1 MTAIPVKRRAEA
13 RRLTL
18 LCAAVYFC
26 SYLTRLDYGAVM
38 VEMVR
43 AEGFSRVDASAA
55 LTGLFITYG
64 FGQLISGY
72 LGDRVRP
79 QLLIFFGLIAC
90 GLMNLLIP
98 FCPSPAW
105 MTVVWSVN
113 GLAQAM
119 MWPPL
124 VRIMS
129 QHMTESEYKVATVH
143 VSWGSSLGTIVIYL
157 MIPLL
162 LKVSSWRGVFYC
174 AAAVGM
180 GMAAFWMARYGRVE
194 RTLPLQEQ
202 AAPADEPGDAG
213 KSGGGLRALMPLL
226 AIMMGVIICQGTLR
240 DGITTWMPTYLA
252 DTYHMESGKSILT
265 GVLLPLFGM
274 VCYQIVLWM
283 NRKLVK
289 NELQCAAIIFGV
301 GLVSLLA
308 LRLLHAH
315 SFALSVLILAFA
327 VASMHG
333 VNLIMTSMTPKYLA
347 GSGKISMISGLLNA
361 CTYIGSALSMY
372 GVALI
377 ANRFGWTVT
386 ESLWCGVA
394 LIGTLCAAVC
404 VPRWGRLRRTQQ

>member
-1 MTAIPVKRRAEA
+1 MTAVPAKRRAEA

-202 AAPADEPGDAG
+202 AAPAEEPGDAG

-377 ANRFGWTVT
+377 ADRFGWTVT
-386 ESLWCGVA
+386 ESLWCAVA
-394 LIGTLCAAVC
+394 LIGTLCAAAC
-404 VPRWGRLRRTQQ
+404 VPKWGKLRKGQ

>member
-1 MTAIPVKRRAEA
+1 MTVVPAKRRAEA

-72 LGDRVRP
+72 LGDRVKP

-98 FCPSPAW
+98 FCSSPAW

-162 LKVSSWRGVFYC
+162 LQVSSWRGVFYC

-333 VNLIMTSMTPKYLA
+333 VNLIMTCMTPKYLA

-377 ANRFGWTVT
+377 ADRFGWTVT
-386 ESLWCGVA
+386 ESLWCAVA
-394 LIGTLCAAVC
+394 LLGTLCAAAC
-404 VPRWGRLRRTQQ
+404 VPKWGKLRKGQ

>member
-1 MTAIPVKRRAEA
+1 MTAVPVKRRAEA

-283 NRKLVK
+283 NRKLVE

-333 VNLIMTSMTPKYLA
+333 VNLIMTCMTPKYLA
-347 GSGKISMISGLLNA
+347 GSDKISMISGLLNA

-377 ANRFGWTVT
+377 ADHFGWTVT
-386 ESLWCGVA
+386 ESLWCAVA
-394 LIGTLCAAVC
+394 LLGTLCAAAC
-404 VPRWGRLRRTQQ
+404 VPKWGKLRKGQ

>member
-1 MTAIPVKRRAEA
+1 MTAVPVKRRAEA

-202 AAPADEPGDAG
+202 AAPAEEPGDAG

-240 DGITTWMPTYLA
+240 DGITTWMPAYLA

-377 ANRFGWTVT
+377 ADRFGWTVT
-386 ESLWCGVA
+386 ESLWCAVA
-394 LIGTLCAAVC
+394 LIGTLCAAAC
-404 VPRWGRLRRTQQ
+404 VPKWGKLRKGQ

>member
-1 MTAIPVKRRAEA
+1 MNWTKPQQRAIEA
-13 RRLTL
+13 RGNGL
-18 LCAAVYFC
+18 LV
-26 SYLTRLDYGAVM
+26 
-38 VEMVR
+38 
-43 AEGFSRVDASAA
+43 SAA
-55 LTGLFITYG
+55 
-64 FGQLISGY
+64 
-72 LGDRVRP
+72 
-79 QLLIFFGLIAC
+79 
-90 GLMNLLIP
+90 MNLLIP
-98 FCPSPAW
+98 LCPGTGL
-105 MTVVWSVN
+105 MTAVWCVN

-301 GLVSLLA
+301 APLA
-308 LRLLHAH
+308 
-315 SFALSVLILAFA
+315 
-327 VASMHG
+327 
-333 VNLIMTSMTPKYLA
+333 MTIY
-347 GSGKISMISGLLNA
+347 
-361 CTYIGSALSMY
+361 
-372 GVALI
+372 
-377 ANRFGWTVT
+377 
-386 ESLWCGVA
+386 
-394 LIGTLCAAVC
+394 CAAVAFGVAGIAAGAAAAARAQLC
-404 VPRWGRLRRTQQ
+404 AVGADPGLRGGQHARRKPDHDLHDPQVSGGQRQDLHDFGPAERLHLHWQRAEHVRRGADCRPLWLDGYGKPVVRRGAAGYAVRGGVRAQMGKAAQGTIKSAQKAYSFFR

>member
-1 MTAIPVKRRAEA
+1 MTAVPAKRRAEA

-213 KSGGGLRALMPLL
+213 KSGGGLCALMPLL

-283 NRKLVK
+283 NRKLVE

-333 VNLIMTSMTPKYLA
+333 VNLIMTCMTPKYLA

-377 ANRFGWTVT
+377 ADRFGWTVT
-386 ESLWCGVA
+386 ESLWCAVA
-394 LIGTLCAAVC
+394 LIGTLCAAAC
-404 VPRWGRLRRTQQ
+404 VPKWGKLRKGQ

>member
-1 MTAIPVKRRAEA
+1 MEMWFSEFHTPDVKHSIRVNRQLYSKQSDYQRIDIFETPEFG
-13 RRLTL
+13 RVLTL
-18 LCAAVYFC
+18 DGNVMLTERDEFIYDEMITHVPMSVHRSAKDILVIGAGDGGVVRE
-26 SYLTRLDYGAVM
+26 LTRYD
-38 VEMVR
+38 
-43 AEGFSRVDASAA
+43 
-55 LTGLFITYG
+55 
-64 FGQLISGY
+64 
-72 LGDRVRP
+72 
-79 QLLIFFGLIAC
+79 
-90 GLMNLLIP
+90 
-98 FCPSPAW
+98 
-105 MTVVWSVN
+105 
-113 GLAQAM
+113 
-119 MWPPL
+119 
-124 VRIMS
+124 
-129 QHMTESEYKVATVH
+129 
-143 VSWGSSLGTIVIYL
+143 
-157 MIPLL
+157 
-162 LKVSSWRGVFYC
+162 
-174 AAAVGM
+174 
-180 GMAAFWMARYGRVE
+180 RVE

-202 AAPADEPGDAG
+202 AAPAEEPGDAG

-327 VASMHG
+327 VGSMHG
-333 VNLIMTSMTPKYLA
+333 VNLIMTCMTPKYLA

-377 ANRFGWTVT
+377 ADRFGWTVT
-386 ESLWCGVA
+386 ESLWCAVA
-394 LIGTLCAAVC
+394 LLGTLCAAAC
-404 VPRWGRLRRTQQ
+404 VPKWGKLRKGQ

>member
-1 MTAIPVKRRAEA
+1 MTAVPAKRRAEA

-79 QLLIFFGLIAC
+79 QLLIFLGLIAC

-194 RTLPLQEQ
+194 RTLLLQEQ

-333 VNLIMTSMTPKYLA
+333 VNLIMTCMTPKYLA

-377 ANRFGWTVT
+377 ADRFGWTVT
-386 ESLWCGVA
+386 ESLWCAVA
-394 LIGTLCAAVC
+394 LLGTLCAAAC
-404 VPRWGRLRRTQQ
+404 VPKWGKLRKGQ

>member
-1 MTAIPVKRRAEA
+1 MTAVPAKRRAEV

-98 FCPSPAW
+98 FCSSPAW

-333 VNLIMTSMTPKYLA
+333 VNLIMTCMTPKYLA

-377 ANRFGWTVT
+377 ADRFGWTVT
-386 ESLWCGVA
+386 ESLWCAVA
-394 LIGTLCAAVC
+394 LLGTLCAAAC
-404 VPRWGRLRRTQQ
+404 VPKWGKLRKGQ

>member
-1 MTAIPVKRRAEA
+1 MTAVPAKRRAEA

-98 FCPSPAW
+98 FCSSPAW

-333 VNLIMTSMTPKYLA
+333 VNLIMTCMTPKYLA

-377 ANRFGWTVT
+377 ADRFGWTVT
-386 ESLWCGVA
+386 ESLWCAVA
-394 LIGTLCAAVC
+394 LLGTLCAAAC
-404 VPRWGRLRRTQQ
+404 VPKWGKLRKGQ

>member
-1 MTAIPVKRRAEA
+1 MTVVPAKRRAEA

-72 LGDRVRP
+72 LGDRVKP

-98 FCPSPAW
+98 FCSSPAW

-162 LKVSSWRGVFYC
+162 LQVSSWRGVFYC

-194 RTLPLQEQ
+194 CTLPLQEQ

-213 KSGGGLRALMPLL
+213 KSGGGLCALMPLL

-283 NRKLVK
+283 NRKLVE
-289 NELQCAAIIFGV
+289 NELQCAAIIFCV

-333 VNLIMTSMTPKYLA
+333 VNLIMTCMTPKYLA

-377 ANRFGWTVT
+377 ADRFGWTVT
-386 ESLWCGVA
+386 ESLWCAVA
-394 LIGTLCAAVC
+394 LLGTLCAAAC
-404 VPRWGRLRRTQQ
+404 VPKWGKLRKGQ

>member
-1 MTAIPVKRRAEA
+1 MTAVPVKRRAEA

-72 LGDRVRP
+72 LGDRVKP

-157 MIPLL
+157 LIPLL

-333 VNLIMTSMTPKYLA
+333 VNLIMTCMTPKYLA

-361 CTYIGSALSMY
+361 CTYIGSALSMC

-377 ANRFGWTVT
+377 ADRFGWTVT
-386 ESLWCGVA
+386 ESLWCAVA
-394 LIGTLCAAVC
+394 LLGTLCAAAC
-404 VPRWGRLRRTQQ
+404 VPKWGKLRKGQ

>member
-1 MTAIPVKRRAEA
+1 MTAVPVKRRAEA

-72 LGDRVRP
+72 LGDRVKP

-333 VNLIMTSMTPKYLA
+333 VNLIMTCMTPKYLA

-377 ANRFGWTVT
+377 ADRFGWTVT
-386 ESLWCGVA
+386 ESLWCAVA
-394 LIGTLCAAVC
+394 LIGTLCAAAC
-404 VPRWGRLRRTQQ
+404 VPKWGKLRKGQ

>member
-1 MTAIPVKRRAEA
+1 MTAVPVKRRAEA

-333 VNLIMTSMTPKYLA
+333 VNLIMTCMTPKYLA

-377 ANRFGWTVT
+377 ADRFGWTVT
-386 ESLWCGVA
+386 EILWCAVA
-394 LIGTLCAAVC
+394 LIGTLCAAAC
-404 VPRWGRLRRTQQ
+404 VPKWGKLRKGQ

>member
-1 MTAIPVKRRAEA
+1 MTAVPVKRRAEA

-72 LGDRVRP
+72 LGDRVKP

-377 ANRFGWTVT
+377 ADRFGWTVT
-386 ESLWCGVA
+386 ESLWCAVA
-394 LIGTLCAAVC
+394 LLGTLCAAAC
-404 VPRWGRLRRTQQ
+404 VPKWGKLRKGQ

>member
-1 MTAIPVKRRAEA
+1 MTAVPAKRRAEA

-283 NRKLVK
+283 NRKLVE

-333 VNLIMTSMTPKYLA
+333 VNLIMTCMTPKYLA

-377 ANRFGWTVT
+377 ADRFGWTVT
-386 ESLWCGVA
+386 ESLWCAVA
-394 LIGTLCAAVC
+394 LLGTLCAAAC
-404 VPRWGRLRRTQQ
+404 VPKWGKLRKGQ

>member
-1 MTAIPVKRRAEA
+1 MTAVPVKRRAEA

-72 LGDRVRP
+72 LGDRVKP

-157 MIPLL
+157 LIPLL

-202 AAPADEPGDAG
+202 AAPAEEPGDAG

-333 VNLIMTSMTPKYLA
+333 VNLIMTCMTPKYLA

-377 ANRFGWTVT
+377 ADRFGWTVT
-386 ESLWCGVA
+386 ESLWCAVA
-394 LIGTLCAAVC
+394 LIGTLCAAAC
-404 VPRWGRLRRTQQ
+404 VPKWGKLRKGQ

>member
-1 MTAIPVKRRAEA
+1 MTAVPAKRRAEA

-72 LGDRVRP
+72 LGDRVKP

-315 SFALSVLILAFA
+315 SFALSVLIMALA

-386 ESLWCGVA
+386 ESLWCAVA
-394 LIGTLCAAVC
+394 LLGTLCAAAC
-404 VPRWGRLRRTQQ
+404 VPKWGKLRKGQ

>member
-1 MTAIPVKRRAEA
+1 MTAVPAKRRAEA
-13 RRLTL
+13 RRLML

-72 LGDRVRP
+72 LGDRVKP

-202 AAPADEPGDAG
+202 AAPAEEPGDAG

-333 VNLIMTSMTPKYLA
+333 VNLIMTCMTPKYLA

-377 ANRFGWTVT
+377 ADRFGWTVT
-386 ESLWCGVA
+386 ESLWCAVA
-394 LIGTLCAAVC
+394 LLGTLCAAAC
-404 VPRWGRLRRTQQ
+404 VPKWGKLRKGQ

>member
-72 LGDRVRP
+72 LGDRVKP

-202 AAPADEPGDAG
+202 AAPAEEPGDAG

-333 VNLIMTSMTPKYLA
+333 VNLIMTCMTPKYLA

-377 ANRFGWTVT
+377 ADRFGWTVT
-386 ESLWCGVA
+386 ESLWCAVA
-394 LIGTLCAAVC
+394 LLGTLCAAAC
-404 VPRWGRLRRTQQ
+404 VPKWGKLRKGQ

>member
-1 MTAIPVKRRAEA
+1 MTAVPAKRRAEA

-252 DTYHMESGKSILT
+252 DTYHMENGKSILT

-283 NRKLVK
+283 NHKLVK

-333 VNLIMTSMTPKYLA
+333 VNLIMTCMTPKYLA

-377 ANRFGWTVT
+377 ADRFGWTVT
-386 ESLWCGVA
+386 ESLWCAVA
-394 LIGTLCAAVC
+394 LLGTLCAAAC
-404 VPRWGRLRRTQQ
+404 VPQWGKLRKGQ

>member
-1 MTAIPVKRRAEA
+1 MTAVPAKRRAEA

-105 MTVVWSVN
+105 MTVVWSMN

-174 AAAVGM
+174 AAAVGL
-180 GMAAFWMARYGRVE
+180 GMAAFWMVRYGRME

-213 KSGGGLRALMPLL
+213 KSGGSLRALMPLL

-377 ANRFGWTVT
+377 ADRFGWTVT
-386 ESLWCGVA
+386 ESLWCAVA
-394 LIGTLCAAVC
+394 LLGTLCAAAC
-404 VPRWGRLRRTQQ
+404 VPKW

>member
-1 MTAIPVKRRAEA
+1 MTAVPAKRRAEA

-72 LGDRVRP
+72 LGDRVKP

-202 AAPADEPGDAG
+202 AAPAEEPGDAG
-213 KSGGGLRALMPLL
+213 KSGGGLCALMPLL

-333 VNLIMTSMTPKYLA
+333 VNLIMTCMTPKYLA

-377 ANRFGWTVT
+377 ADRFGWTVT
-386 ESLWCGVA
+386 ESLWCAVA
-394 LIGTLCAAVC
+394 LLGTLCAAAC
-404 VPRWGRLRRTQQ
+404 VPKWGKLRKGQ

>member
-1 MTAIPVKRRAEA
+1 MTAVPVKRRAEA

-72 LGDRVRP
+72 LGDRVKP

-157 MIPLL
+157 LIPLL

-283 NRKLVK
+283 NRKLVE

-315 SFALSVLILAFA
+315 SFALSVLIMALA

-377 ANRFGWTVT
+377 ADRFSWTVT

-394 LIGTLCAAVC
+394 LIGTLCAAAC
-404 VPRWGRLRRTQQ
+404 VPKWGKLRKGQ

>member
-1 MTAIPVKRRAEA
+1 MTAVPAKRRAEA

-72 LGDRVRP
+72 LGDRVKP

-98 FCPSPAW
+98 FCPSPAC

-283 NRKLVK
+283 NRKLVE

-333 VNLIMTSMTPKYLA
+333 VNLIMTCMTPKYLA

-377 ANRFGWTVT
+377 ADRFGWTVT
-386 ESLWCGVA
+386 ESLWCAVA
-394 LIGTLCAAVC
+394 LLGTLCAAAC
-404 VPRWGRLRRTQQ
+404 VPKWGKLRKGQ

>member
-1 MTAIPVKRRAEA
+1 MTAVPVKRRAEA

-252 DTYHMESGKSILT
+252 DTYHMENGKSILT

-377 ANRFGWTVT
+377 ADRFGWTVT
-386 ESLWCGVA
+386 ESLWCAVA
-394 LIGTLCAAVC
+394 LLGTLCAAAC
-404 VPRWGRLRRTQQ
+404 VPKWGKLRKGQ

>member
-1 MTAIPVKRRAEA
+1 MTVVPAKRRAEA

-72 LGDRVRP
+72 LGDRVKP

-202 AAPADEPGDAG
+202 AAPAEEPGDAG

-333 VNLIMTSMTPKYLA
+333 VNLIMTCMTPKYLA

-377 ANRFGWTVT
+377 ADRFGWTVT
-386 ESLWCGVA
+386 ESLWCAVA
-394 LIGTLCAAVC
+394 LLGTLCAAAC
-404 VPRWGRLRRTQQ
+404 VPKWGKLRMGQ

>member
-1 MTAIPVKRRAEA
+1 MTAVPAKRRAEA

-72 LGDRVRP
+72 LGDRVKP

-202 AAPADEPGDAG
+202 AVPADEPGDAG

-377 ANRFGWTVT
+377 ADRFGWTVT
-386 ESLWCGVA
+386 ESLWCAVA
-394 LIGTLCAAVC
+394 LLGTLCAAAC
-404 VPRWGRLRRTQQ
+404 VPKWGKLRKGQ

>member
-1 MTAIPVKRRAEA
+1 MTAVPAKRRAEA

-72 LGDRVRP
+72 LGDRVKP

-202 AAPADEPGDAG
+202 AAPAEEPGDAG

-377 ANRFGWTVT
+377 ADRFGWTVT
-386 ESLWCGVA
+386 ESLWCAVA
-394 LIGTLCAAVC
+394 LLGTLCAAAC
-404 VPRWGRLRRTQQ
+404 VPKWGKLRKGQ

>member
-1 MTAIPVKRRAEA
+1 MTAVPVKRRAEA

-333 VNLIMTSMTPKYLA
+333 VNLIMTCMTPKYLA

-377 ANRFGWTVT
+377 ADRFGWTVT
-386 ESLWCGVA
+386 ESLWCAVA
-394 LIGTLCAAVC
+394 LLGTLCAAAC
-404 VPRWGRLRRTQQ
+404 VPKWGKLRKGQ

>member
-1 MTAIPVKRRAEA
+1 MTAVPAKRRAEA

-162 LKVSSWRGVFYC
+162 LKVSSWRGMFYC

-202 AAPADEPGDAG
+202 AAPAEEPGDAG

-333 VNLIMTSMTPKYLA
+333 VNLIMTCMTPKYLA

-377 ANRFGWTVT
+377 ADRFGWTVT
-386 ESLWCGVA
+386 ESLWCAVA
-394 LIGTLCAAVC
+394 LIGTLCAAAC
-404 VPRWGRLRRTQQ
+404 VPKWGKLRKGQ

>member
-1 MTAIPVKRRAEA
+1 MTAVPVKRRAEA

-72 LGDRVRP
+72 LGDRVKP

-180 GMAAFWMARYGRVE
+180 GMAAFWMAR
-194 RTLPLQEQ
+194 Q
-202 AAPADEPGDAG
+202 
-213 KSGGGLRALMPLL
+213 RA
-226 AIMMGVIICQGTLR
+226 C
-240 DGITTWMPTYLA
+240 
-252 DTYHMESGKSILT
+252 
-265 GVLLPLFGM
+265 
-274 VCYQIVLWM
+274 
-283 NRKLVK
+283 
-289 NELQCAAIIFGV
+289 
-301 GLVSLLA
+301 
-308 LRLLHAH
+308 
-315 SFALSVLILAFA
+315 
-327 VASMHG
+327 
-333 VNLIMTSMTPKYLA
+333 
-347 GSGKISMISGLLNA
+347 
-361 CTYIGSALSMY
+361 
-372 GVALI
+372 
-377 ANRFGWTVT
+377 
-386 ESLWCGVA
+386 
-394 LIGTLCAAVC
+394 
-404 VPRWGRLRRTQQ
+404 RR

>member
-1 MTAIPVKRRAEA
+1 MTAVPAKRRAEA

-377 ANRFGWTVT
+377 VNRFGWTVT

-394 LIGTLCAAVC
+394 LIGTLCAAAC
-404 VPRWGRLRRTQQ
+404 VPKWGKLRKGQ